1 MKLVSPVHYENRLL
15 NRKYF
20 TLGMPGDKGFRGTPG
35 IMGAPGLKGYI
46 GEPGS
51 PSYAFAQ
58 KGDYGNRG
66 HDGFPGVKGQ
76 VGEPGYL
83 GIPGRKV
90 SERWLDRISA
100 TSGELT

>member
-1 MKLVSPVHYENRLL
+1 
-15 NRKYF
+15 
-20 TLGMPGDKGFRGTPG
+20 
-35 IMGAPGLKGYI
+35 MGAPGPKGYI

-76 VGEPGYL
+76 VGEPGYN
-83 GIPGRKV
+83 GIPGHKV
-90 SERWLDRISA
+90 SERWLHRISV